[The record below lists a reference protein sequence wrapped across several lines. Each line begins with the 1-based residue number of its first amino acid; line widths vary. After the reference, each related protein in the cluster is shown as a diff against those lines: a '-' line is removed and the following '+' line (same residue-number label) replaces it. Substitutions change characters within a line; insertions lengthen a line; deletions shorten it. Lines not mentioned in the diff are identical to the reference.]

1 MRRTVICP
9 EKVRILPRRF
19 SWVDQRLA
27 REGHM
32 KEMTPEGA
40 VLYLFLTAVGDR
52 EGVSWYSA
60 ESIRRFT
67 GLTGLSGARKC
78 LIKLGLLA
86 YRDPYYQLLELPHE
100 AGVQEEEEP
109 RSCESLSLKEIF
121 ARLSGEKP
129 KSVGLNEY
137 QLQRKIEET
146 FGDD

>member
-1 MRRTVICP
+1 MQRRVICP
-9 EKVRILPRRF
+9 EKVRTLPRRF

-32 KEMTPEGA
+32 KEMTPQGG
-40 VLYLFLTAVGDR
+40 VLYLFLTAVADR

-60 ESIRRFT
+60 ESIRRLT
-67 GLTGLSGARKC
+67 GLTELGEARKC
-78 LIKLGLLA
+78 LVRLGLLA

-100 AGVQEEEEP
+100 AGVQEMEEP

-121 ARLSGEKP
+121 ARMGGAKP
-129 KSVGLNEY
+129 QTGLNEY
-137 QLQRKIEET
+137 QLRRELREA